1 MNRQTFAYLSVGL
14 TVSLFVLG
22 SMPLAAADS
31 PNLPLGITE
40 TPVATE
46 TATNTPPAP
55 TATPTPTR
63 APAQAPANT
72 PAPTA
77 TIALTPTSTPAV
89 TATSTRVIVLP
100 STGGPDNA
108 GGTLQWIPEIIAL
121 IVGGLAALLLGA
133 DRRAM
138 RPDRR

>member
-63 APAQAPANT
+63 APANT

-77 TIALTPTSTPAV
+77 TIALTPASTPAV

-133 DRRAM
+133 DQRAM